1 MEDRNITQI
10 FKVAGMSCAGC
21 ARSIEKGLKRK
32 DGIIDIR
39 VSITTEK
46 AIVTYDPDKITLD
59 EILDSVESLG
69 YRFLEDKDEE
79 DKQLEAARRRVF
91 SALILT
97 LPGII
102 FMLMDMTGLL
112 RFNYSDLVQ
121 TILSIPVIFWPGR
134 YVIKSFFNS
143 VKNKIFGMDVLI
155 GLGSIA
161 SFSTGIMQLL
171 GFNISNYALV
181 GAMIMTIHLL
191 GRYLETMAKG
201 RANKAIRSLIELG
214 AKKANLIREGKEIE
228 VPIEDLYIGDIVIVR
243 PGEKIP
249 SDGVI
254 IEGETYIDESMV
266 TGEPIPV
273 RKTVGDPVIG
283 STINQLGVVKVKI
296 TKIGKD
302 TFLSQIVRLVEEANS
317 SKVPIQELADR
328 ITGIFVPT
336 ILVISLGV
344 FLFWL
349 LFPELG
355 RSILMRFSHLLP
367 WINLNN
373 TVLSQAISAM
383 ISTLVIACPCAL
395 GLATPTALMV
405 GNGISAKLGIL
416 IRNGKVIQ
424 LMKDVNV
431 VVFDKT
437 GTLTKGKPEVTYVW
451 SRLEEKEF
459 LKVVSSIENASEHPL
474 AKAIVNYAND
484 KGVSLGDINS
494 FEVISGRGIKASLDG
509 RNYLIGSISFFL
521 DNGYDISMYRE
532 RINGLEKDGNSI
544 ILVAEDSEI
553 IGIIGVSDA
562 LKDNSKEAID
572 RLKSLNISTILLTG
586 DNLKTALAIKERL
599 GLDDVIAEVLPQDKM
614 KIIKDLQAK
623 GNIVA
628 MVGDGI
634 NDAPALRQADIGIA
648 IGTGTD
654 IAIESGDIVI
664 VNGDVLNIP
673 RAILLSRET
682 FKKIKQ
688 NLFWAFFYN
697 TISIPIAGLGLL
709 HPIIAELAMAFSSIN
724 VITNSLRLRRIRLE

>member
-10 FKVAGMSCAGC
+10 FKVDGMSCAGC

-39 VSITTEK
+39 VSIATEK

-121 TILSIPVIFWPGR
+121 TILSIPVIFWSGR

-214 AKKANLIREGKEIE
+214 AKKANVIREGKEIE

-296 TKIGKD
+296 TKLGKD

-424 LMKDVNV
+424 LMKDVNI

-484 KGVSLGDINS
+484 KGVSPGDINS
-494 FEVISGRGIKASLDG
+494 FEVIPSRGIKASLDG

-521 DNGYDISMYRE
+521 DDGYDISMYRE

-553 IGIIGVSDA
+553 IGIIGVSDT

-634 NDAPALRQADIGIA
+634 NDAPALRQADVGIA

-673 RAILLSRET
+673 RAILLSREI

>member
-39 VSITTEK
+39 VSIATEK

-121 TILSIPVIFWPGR
+121 TILSIPVIFWSGR

-214 AKKANLIREGKEIE
+214 AKKANVIREGKEIE

-296 TKIGKD
+296 TKLGKD

-373 TVLSQAISAM
+373 TVLSQSISAM

-424 LMKDVNV
+424 LMKDVNI

-484 KGVSLGDINS
+484 KGVSPGDINS
-494 FEVISGRGIKASLDG
+494 FEVIPSRGIKASLDG

-521 DNGYDISMYRE
+521 DDGYDISMYRE

-553 IGIIGVSDA
+553 IGIIGVSDT

-634 NDAPALRQADIGIA
+634 NDAPALRQADVGIA

-673 RAILLSRET
+673 RAILLSREI